1 MFDPGGV
8 GEWSLDKLGMINPH
22 SPPLGDLGGKHKVNP
37 KDFNDEDGKSVVSFF
52 LLPPFA
58 PQWGGCRGTFHRP
71 PHPLPNG

>member
-8 GEWSLDKLGMINPH
+8 GEWSLDKLGMISPH

-37 KDFNDEDGKSVVSFF
+37 KDFNDEDGKSVISFF

-58 PQWGGCRGTFHRP
+58 PQWGAAGDHFIVPAP
-71 PHPLPNG
+71 PSE